1 MKIADVGVARHEN
14 EITGTVCTTSI
25 YLAPEVFEKRICNSK
40 SDMYSFGYVLWELWY
55 GETAF
60 AAAIESTNTCMV
72 LEDVVK
78 QDLRPTH
85 IEGTQH
91 PWGSW
96 QLVMESCW
104 NKDPEVRLTAQ
115 KGWEKLQQR
124 EDFQQKVSP
133 LQPQPA
139 KSSPPRLVPPSL
151 RQQQKREDF
160 QQNESPPPL
169 PARSSSRRLAPPTK
183 PKPATRPKSREGK
196 AVSYHRETEEGMVD
210 FE

>member
-1 MKIADVGVARHEN
+1 MKVADVGVAKHEN
-14 EITGTVCTTSI
+14 EITGTVCSTSI
-25 YLAPEVFEKRICNSK
+25 YLAPEVFSERRIYNSK

-60 AAAIESTNTCMV
+60 AAAIESRNECMV

-91 PWGSW
+91 PWGRW

-104 NKDPEVRLTAQ
+104 NKDPKVRLTAK
-115 KGWEKLQQR
+115 KGWKKLQQR

-133 LQPQPA
+133 PRPQPA
-139 KSSPPRLVPPSL
+139 KSLSPRLVSASL
-151 RQQQKREDF
+151 RQRQKREDF
-160 QQNESPPPL
+160 QQNKPPPPPL
-169 PARSSSRRLAPPTK
+169 PPRLSSRRLAPPTK
-183 PKPATRPKSREGK
+183 PKPATRPKRREGK
-196 AVSYHRETEEGMVD
+196 PEEGMVD